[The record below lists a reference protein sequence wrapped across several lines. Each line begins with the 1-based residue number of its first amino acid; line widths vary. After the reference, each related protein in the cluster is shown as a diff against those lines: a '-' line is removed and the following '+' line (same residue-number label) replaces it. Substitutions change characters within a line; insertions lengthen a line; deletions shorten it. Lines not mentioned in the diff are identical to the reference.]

1 MDQEA
6 VALIGAITIVML
18 VFFILPFIAI
28 VIFSKK
34 RMKAYE
40 EAAALRRKHPSK
52 NKRITNN
59 LEADY
64 TWRRWKVTYIIVALL
79 VAAGVFIGASAYNNQ
94 RVCESWS
101 MGDINGTTVFDRYR
115 SGTTCK
121 TLAERSEGI
130 NAAGLTALVAII
142 LVAGRLALPRVYR
155 YTSPGK

>member
-6 VALIGAITIVML
+6 IILIGVIVL
-18 VFFILPFIAI
+18 TLLLLFVLPFI
-28 VIFSKK
+28 VLVKFSRK
-34 RMKAYE
+34 RMREYEKAAE
-40 EAAALRRKHPSK
+40 LRRNHPSK
-52 NKRITNN
+52 YKRITDS
-59 LEADY
+59 LGADY
-64 TWRRWKVTYIIVALL
+64 TWRRWKVVYVIVALL
-79 VAAGVFIGASAYNNQ
+79 VVVGVFIGASAYNSQ
-94 RVCESWS
+94 RVCEGWS

>member
-1 MDQEA
+1 MERET
-6 VALIGAITIVML
+6 VTLIAIVVITLI
-18 VFFILPFIAI
+18 VFFALPFIAL
-28 VIFSKK
+28 VRFGKK
-34 RMKAYE
+34 RMKVNE
-40 EAAALRRKHPSK
+40 EVAALQRKHPSK
-52 NKRITNN
+52 DKQITDS
-59 LEADY
+59 LGADY
-64 TWRRWKVTYIIVALL
+64 TWRRWKVVYVIVALL
-79 VAAGVFIGASAYNNQ
+79 VVVGVFIGASAYNSQ
-94 RVCESWS
+94 RVCEGWS

>member
-1 MDQEA
+1 
-6 VALIGAITIVML
+6 
-18 VFFILPFIAI
+18 
-28 VIFSKK
+28 
-34 RMKAYE
+34 
-40 EAAALRRKHPSK
+40 
-52 NKRITNN
+52 
-59 LEADY
+59 
-64 TWRRWKVTYIIVALL
+64 
-79 VAAGVFIGASAYNNQ
+79 
-94 RVCESWS
+94 